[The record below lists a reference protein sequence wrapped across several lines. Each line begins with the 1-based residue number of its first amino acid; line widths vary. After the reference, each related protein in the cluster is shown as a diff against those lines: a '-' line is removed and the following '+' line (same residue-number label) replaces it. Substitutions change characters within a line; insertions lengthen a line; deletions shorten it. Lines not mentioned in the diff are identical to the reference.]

1 MDMGLITYMV
11 VVAYSN
17 LYRGTSYSI
26 YDNRRDNNKMILYA
40 LTWLW
45 IIGLTFSVYSIL
57 YDSERLDDDDERF

>member
-1 MDMGLITYMV
+1 MDMGLVTYMV

-26 YDNRRDNNKMILYA
+26 HDNRGDNNTMILYA

-45 IIGLTFSVYSIL
+45 IIGLVYTVYSIL
-57 YDSERLDDDDERF
+57 YDSEQIDDNDAHF

>member
-1 MDMGLITYMV
+1 MGLVTYMV

-26 YDNRRDNNKMILYA
+26 HDNRGDNNTMILYA

-45 IIGLTFSVYSIL
+45 IIGLVYTVYSIL
-57 YDSERLDDDDERF
+57 YDSEQIDDNDAHF

>member
-17 LYRGTSYSI
+17 LYRNSNNTL

-45 IIGLTFSVYSIL
+45 IIGLTFSVYTIL
-57 YDSERLDDDDERF
+57 YASERLDDDDERF

>member
-17 LYRGTSYSI
+17 SNRGIGYTI
-26 YDNRRDNNKMILYA
+26 YDNRGDNNKMILYA

-45 IIGLTFSVYSIL
+45 IALLTYTVYALI
-57 YDSERLDDDDERF
+57 YDSEQLDDDDERF

>member
-1 MDMGLITYMV
+1 MGPITYMV

-17 LYRGTSYSI
+17 LYRNNNNTI
-26 YDNRRDNNKMILYA
+26 YDNRGDNNKMILYA

-45 IIGLTFSVYSIL
+45 IIGLTITVYSII

>member
-1 MDMGLITYMV
+1 MGLVTYMV

-45 IIGLTFSVYSIL
+45 IIGLVYTVYSIL
-57 YDSERLDDDDERF
+57 YDSERLDDNDERF

>member
-17 LYRGTSYSI
+17 LYRNSNNTL

-40 LTWLW
+40 LIIL
-45 IIGLTFSVYSIL
+45 IIGLAFSVYTIL
-57 YDSERLDDDDERF
+57 YASERLDDDDERF

>member
-1 MDMGLITYMV
+1 MGLVTYMV

-17 LYRGTSYSI
+17 LNRGTSYSI

-45 IIGLTFSVYSIL
+45 IIGLVYTVYSIL
-57 YDSERLDDDDERF
+57 YDSERLDDNDERF

>member
-1 MDMGLITYMV
+1 MV

-26 YDNRRDNNKMILYA
+26 HDNRGDNNTMILYA

-45 IIGLTFSVYSIL
+45 IIGLVYTVYSIL
-57 YDSERLDDDDERF
+57 YDSEQIDDNDAHF

>member
-1 MDMGLITYMV
+1 MGLVTYMV

-26 YDNRRDNNKMILYA
+26 HDNRRDNNTMILYA

-45 IIGLTFSVYSIL
+45 IIGLLYTVYSIL
-57 YDSERLDDDDERF
+57 YDSKQIDDNDERF